1 MASIWQD
8 IRFGLRMLRHGK
20 GVTAIAVISL
30 ALAIA
35 GNTAV
40 FGLVNALLYRPLPY
54 PQADRLVLFGE
65 REASSPPLFT
75 SSAGNFLD
83 WREGATSF
91 QALGAFRATFL
102 SFGVGDRLE
111 AIASGEMSPELIRT
125 LGAHVTR
132 GRLFTDDEGR
142 PGGPDVVLVTQDFV
156 TRRLPAG
163 RDPMAEPLILNGR
176 SYAVVGVLS
185 ADFEFLQP
193 NLQLWVPLRINRAA
207 ASRVQRDLFVMGRL
221 KDGVTMT
228 QARAE
233 MDAVVKRIEQDHPDT
248 NRGVL
253 VDVLNYRYEF
263 PDKWRRQLYFMLL
276 GIVLAV
282 LLVACVNVANLLLA
296 RAQSRQRE
304 IALRSAIG
312 AGRIRVLRQLLTE
325 SLVLASFGGVL
336 GVALG
341 YVGLRAIASAFG
353 PYLPRFYVPV
363 LDGRV
368 LGFTAGLAIGAGIV
382 FGVAP
387 MLASMRIDLVGVLK
401 EGGRGVGGPSRRWLS
416 RSLVVAEIALSLVL
430 LGGAAV
436 MVRSFLDFQH
446 ADPGYDNTHLAT
458 APLGTPANLD
468 TPEAHAVFNTRLL
481 DRVRVMPGVASA
493 TLMSSLPEN
502 VTTPSDSFTI
512 DAAPPAPGEAH
523 PRTLWVA
530 VSPEYAATLKIAVR
544 RGRFIDEADRHNAA
558 PVVVISQ
565 KLADR
570 YWPGADPIG
579 QRLTF
584 DRESR
589 TIVGVVGDV
598 RQSLIRFS
606 ESAQMTLYVPLAQQ
620 PTPSVVLVVRTSGD
634 AEPLLPQ
641 LRRDL
646 SSFDSRLTI
655 GQIQTMEQIIARFNV
670 GLNLFNVI
678 LGGFGFLALVL
689 AAIGTYGV
697 LAYDVAQRSHEI
709 GVRLAMGSPRS
720 RLLRLFLKQ
729 GFGLGV
735 IGLAIGTPGVIAIA
749 VFVRSLLVVFSPP
762 STSLVIG
769 AATTLFLSTLAA
781 SLLPA
786 WRATRYDPAIILRRE

>member
-1 MASIWQD
+1 MAALWQD

-20 GVTAIAVISL
+20 GVTAVAVVSL

-54 PQADRLVLFGE
+54 PHADRLVLFGE
-65 REASSPPLFT
+65 REASSPPIFT
-75 SSAGNFLD
+75 SSAANFLD
-83 WREGATSF
+83 WRERATSF

-111 AIASGEMSPELIRT
+111 AIASGEMSPDLLRS
-125 LGAHVTR
+125 LGARVTR
-132 GRLFTDDEGR
+132 GRLFSDEEGR
-142 PGGPDVVLVTQDFV
+142 PGGPDVVLVSQDFV
-156 TRRLPAG
+156 ARRLPAG

-185 ADFEFLQP
+185 ADFEFFQP
-193 NLQLWVPLRINRAA
+193 NQQLWVPLRVDRAA

-233 MDAVVKRIEQDHPDT
+233 MATIVKRIEEEHPDT

-253 VDVLNYRYEF
+253 VDVLNYRHEF

-276 GIVLAV
+276 GVVLAV
-282 LLVACVNVANLLLA
+282 LLVACVNVANLQLA

-312 AGRIRVLRQLLTE
+312 AGKLRVLRQLLTE
-325 SLVLASFGGVL
+325 SLVLASFGGLL

-341 YVGLRAIASAFG
+341 YVGLRAIAAAFS

-368 LGFTAGLAIGAGIV
+368 LGFTAGLIIAAGIV
-382 FGVAP
+382 FGIAP
-387 MLASMRIDLVGVLK
+387 MFASMRVDLVGVLK

-458 APLGTPANLD
+458 APLGMPASLD
-468 TPEAHAVFNTRLL
+468 TPEARAVFHMRLL
-481 DRVRVMPGVASA
+481 DRVRAMPGVVGA

-502 VTTPSDSFTI
+502 IMTPSDSFTI
-512 DAAPPAPGEAH
+512 DAAPPAPGDAH

-544 RGRFIDEADRHNAA
+544 RGRFIDETDRHDSA

-579 QRLTF
+579 QRVTF
-584 DRESR
+584 DRTSR
-589 TIVGVVGDV
+589 TIVGVVADV
-598 RQSLIRFS
+598 RQSLVRFS
-606 ESAQMTLYVPLAQQ
+606 ESAQMTMYVPLAQQ
-620 PTPSVVLVVRTSGD
+620 AAPSVALVARASGD
-634 AEPLLPQ
+634 AGALLPQ
-641 LRRDL
+641 LRQDL
-646 SSFDSRLTI
+646 SSLDSRLTI
-655 GQIQTMEQIIARFNV
+655 GQTQTMEQVRERFNV

-709 GVRLAMGSPRS
+709 GVRLAMGSPRA

-729 GFGLGV
+729 GLVLGL
-735 IGLAIGTPGVIAIA
+735 IGLALGTPGVIAIA

-762 STSLVIG
+762 QTTLVIG
-769 AATTLFLSTLAA
+769 AATTLFVSTLAA

-786 WRATRYDPAIILRRE
+786 WRASRYDPAIILRRE

>member
-1 MASIWQD
+1 MSSIWQD
-8 IRFGLRMLRHGK
+8 VRFGLRMLRHGK
-20 GVTAIAVISL
+20 GVTAVAVISL

-54 PQADRLVLFGE
+54 PEADRLVLFGE
-65 REASSPPLFT
+65 REASSPPLFL
-75 SSAGNFLD
+75 SSAANFLD
-83 WREGATSF
+83 WRERVTSF
-91 QALGAFRATFL
+91 QALGAFRASSL
-102 SFGVGDRLE
+102 SVGLGDRLE
-111 AIASGEMSPELIRT
+111 AIPAGEMSPDLLRT
-125 LGAHVTR
+125 LGARVTR
-132 GRLFTDDEGR
+132 GRLFSDDEGR
-142 PGGPDVVLVTQDFV
+142 PGAPDVVLVTQDFA

-163 RDPMAEPLILNGR
+163 RDPMAEPLVLNGR
-176 SYAVVGVLS
+176 SFAIVGVLS

-193 NLQLWVPLRINRAA
+193 NLQLWVPLRIDRAA
-207 ASRVQRDLFVMGRL
+207 ASRAQRDLFVMGRL

-233 MDAVVKRIEQDHPDT
+233 MDAVVRRIEDEHPDT

-276 GIVLAV
+276 GVVLAV

-312 AGRIRVLRQLLTE
+312 AGRMRVLRQLLTE
-325 SLVLASFGGVL
+325 SLVLASFGGVSGL
-336 GVALG
+336 ALG

-368 LGFTAGLAIGAGIV
+368 LGFTAGLAIGAGIL

-401 EGGRGVGGPSRRWLS
+401 EGGRGLGGPSRRWLS

-458 APLGTPANLD
+458 VPLGLPANLA
-468 TPEAHAVFNTRLL
+468 TPEARRAFHTRLL
-481 DRVRVMPGVASA
+481 ERVRAIPGVASA

-502 VTTPSDSFTI
+502 ITTPSDSFTI
-512 DAAPPAPGEAH
+512 DAAPPPPGDAH
-523 PRTLWVA
+523 PRSLWVA
-530 VSPEYAATLKIAVR
+530 VSPEYAAAMKIAIR
-544 RGRFIDEADRHNAA
+544 RGRFIDETDRPGSA
-558 PVVVISQ
+558 PIVVISQ
-565 KLADR
+565 RLADR
-570 YWPGADPIG
+570 YWPRADPIG

-584 DRESR
+584 DRVSR

-598 RQSLIRFS
+598 RQSVIRFS

-620 PTPSVVLVVRTSGD
+620 AAPSVVLVARASTD
-634 AEPLLPQ
+634 AEALLPQ
-641 LRRDL
+641 LRQDL

-655 GQIQTMEQIIARFNV
+655 GQIQTMEQLIARFNV

-709 GVRLAMGSPRS
+709 GVRLAMGSPRA
-720 RLLRLFLKQ
+720 RLLGLFLRQ
-729 GFGLGV
+729 GVVLGV
-735 IGLAIGTPGVIAIA
+735 IGLLIGTPGVIAIA
-749 VFVRSLLVVFSPP
+749 VFVRSLLIVFSPP
-762 STSLVIG
+762 QTSLMVG
-769 AATTLFLSTLAA
+769 VATTLFLSTLAA

-786 WRATRYDPAIILRRE
+786 WRATRCDPASVLRRE

>member
-1 MASIWQD
+1 
-8 IRFGLRMLRHGK
+8 
-20 GVTAIAVISL
+20 
-30 ALAIA
+30 
-35 GNTAV
+35 
-40 FGLVNALLYRPLPY
+40 
-54 PQADRLVLFGE
+54 
-65 REASSPPLFT
+65 
-75 SSAGNFLD
+75 
-83 WREGATSF
+83 
-91 QALGAFRATFL
+91 
-102 SFGVGDRLE
+102 
-111 AIASGEMSPELIRT
+111 
-125 LGAHVTR
+125 
-132 GRLFTDDEGR
+132 
-142 PGGPDVVLVTQDFV
+142 
-156 TRRLPAG
+156 
-163 RDPMAEPLILNGR
+163 MAEPLILNGR

-185 ADFEFLQP
+185 ADFEFFQP
-193 NLQLWVPLRINRAA
+193 NQQLWVPLRVDRAA

-233 MDAVVKRIEQDHPDT
+233 MDTIVKRIEEEHPDT

-253 VDVLNYRYEF
+253 VDVLNYRHEF

-276 GIVLAV
+276 GVVLAV
-282 LLVACVNVANLLLA
+282 LLVACVNVANLQLA

-312 AGRIRVLRQLLTE
+312 AGKLRVLRQLLTE
-325 SLVLASFGGVL
+325 SLVLASFGGLL

-341 YVGLRAIASAFG
+341 YVGLRAIAAAFS

-368 LGFTAGLAIGAGIV
+368 LGFTAGLIIAAGIV
-382 FGVAP
+382 FGIAP
-387 MLASMRIDLVGVLK
+387 MFASMRVDLVGVLK

-436 MVRSFLDFQH
+436 MVQSFLDFQH

-458 APLGTPANLD
+458 APLGMPASLD
-468 TPEAHAVFNTRLL
+468 TPEARAVFHTRLL
-481 DRVRVMPGVASA
+481 DRVRAMPGVVGA

-502 VTTPSDSFTI
+502 IMTPSDSFTI
-512 DAAPPAPGEAH
+512 DAAPPALGDAH

-544 RGRFIDEADRHNAA
+544 RGRFIDETDRHDSA

-579 QRLTF
+579 QRVTF
-584 DRESR
+584 DRTSR
-589 TIVGVVGDV
+589 TIVGVVADV
-598 RQSLIRFS
+598 RQSLVRFS
-606 ESAQMTLYVPLAQQ
+606 ESAQMTMYVPLAQQ
-620 PTPSVVLVVRTSGD
+620 AAPSVALVARASGD
-634 AEPLLPQ
+634 AGALLPQ
-641 LRRDL
+641 LRQDL
-646 SSFDSRLTI
+646 SSLDSRLTI
-655 GQIQTMEQIIARFNV
+655 GQTQTMEQIRERFNV

-689 AAIGTYGV
+689 AAIGTSGV

-709 GVRLAMGSPRS
+709 GVRLAMGSSRA
-720 RLLRLFLKQ
+720 RLLRLFVKQ
-729 GFGLGV
+729 GLVLGL
-735 IGLAIGTPGVIAIA
+735 IGLALGTPGVIAIA

-762 STSLVIG
+762 QTTLVIG
-769 AATTLFLSTLAA
+769 AATTLFVSTLAA

-786 WRATRYDPAIILRRE
+786 WRASRYDPAIILRRE

>member
-1 MASIWQD
+1 
-8 IRFGLRMLRHGK
+8 
-20 GVTAIAVISL
+20 
-30 ALAIA
+30 
-35 GNTAV
+35 
-40 FGLVNALLYRPLPY
+40 
-54 PQADRLVLFGE
+54 LFGE
-65 REASSPPLFT
+65 REASSPPIFT
-75 SSAGNFLD
+75 SSAANFLD
-83 WREGATSF
+83 WRERATSF

-111 AIASGEMSPELIRT
+111 AIASGEMSPDLLRT
-125 LGAHVTR
+125 LGARVTR
-132 GRLFTDDEGR
+132 GRLFSDDEGR

-163 RDPMAEPLILNGR
+163 RDPMAEPLVLNGR

-185 ADFEFLQP
+185 AEFEFLQP
-193 NLQLWVPLRINRAA
+193 NLQLWVPLRVDRAA

-221 KDGVTMT
+221 EDGVTMT

-233 MDAVVKRIEQDHPDT
+233 MAAIVKRIEDEHPDT

-276 GIVLAV
+276 GVVLAV
-282 LLVACVNVANLLLA
+282 LLVACVNVANLQLA

-304 IALRSAIG
+304 IALRSAVG
-312 AGRIRVLRQLLTE
+312 ADRIRVLRQLLTE
-325 SLVLASFGGVL
+325 SLVLASFGGLL

-341 YVGLRAIASAFG
+341 YVGLRAIAAAFG

-368 LGFTAGLAIGAGIV
+368 LGFTAGLIIAAGIV
-382 FGVAP
+382 FGIAP
-387 MLASMRIDLVGVLK
+387 MFASMRLDLVGVLK

-458 APLGTPANLD
+458 APLGMPANLD
-468 TPEAHAVFNTRLL
+468 TPEARGVFHTRLL
-481 DRVRVMPGVASA
+481 DRVRAMPGVVGA

-502 VTTPSDSFTI
+502 IMTASDSFTI
-512 DAAPPAPGEAH
+512 DAAPPAPGDAH
-523 PRTLWVA
+523 PRTLWVG
-530 VSPEYAATLKIAVR
+530 VSPDYAATLKVTVR
-544 RGRFIDEADRHNAA
+544 RGRFIDETDRHDSA

-584 DRESR
+584 DQRSR

-598 RQSLIRFS
+598 RQSLVRFS
-606 ESAQMTLYVPLAQQ
+606 ESAQITMYVPLAQQ
-620 PTPSVVLVVRTSGD
+620 AAPSVVLVARASGD
-634 AEPLLPQ
+634 AGALLPQ
-641 LRRDL
+641 LRQDL
-646 SSFDSRLTI
+646 SSLDSRMTI
-655 GQIQTMEQIIARFNV
+655 GQTQTMEQIRERFNV

-697 LAYDVAQRSHEI
+697 LAYDVSQRSHEI
-709 GVRLAMGSPRS
+709 GVRLAMGSPRA
-720 RLLRLFLKQ
+720 LILRLFLKQ
-729 GFGLGV
+729 GLVLGL
-735 IGLAIGTPGVIAIA
+735 IGIAVGTPGVIAIA

-762 STSLVIG
+762 QTSLVIG
-769 AATTLFLSTLAA
+769 AATTLFVSTLAA

-786 WRATRYDPAIILRRE
+786 WRATRYDPAIILRRG